1 MKGPAM
7 RGSATKGSAMNGMA
21 DQGRTPFAG
30 DAQTLRLA
38 YDYAPS
44 TFDERGTTVPFTT
57 PELAFSRVRR
67 DNRTNHLEVLV
78 MGFSGSRSI
87 YVFPW
92 EGLTSVLRL
101 TLHDRAL
108 QAEISLADAIT
119 PLRMRIAAYRV
130 AKTGLAGP
138 EAAAAAA
145 LAMERIAR
153 EEKITRE
160 AMLRRIIRLTGVL
173 DKTTEDLM
181 RRVRGRVGDSIISQ
195 VSDVFARLTGQSP
208 ELCRTRLLELSDAMG
223 PLGFSDEEDAGY
235 LRRTLRQLGDLRVSI
250 SAANI
255 GATGH
260 LAAETAG
267 VTARMAE
274 RMIGEIDREIRNLP
288 VFFSAWEVNIT
299 RLRQAMDRL
308 AWLLDGWLD
317 VCELWQ
323 AAMFDRQNID
333 HRRIA
338 EIMRVIPLV
347 PKGEC
352 ETAVRATMENLAG
365 IRHRIVQ
372 QLQDWRTGEVDYEVV
387 SRIEAIKARTA
398 AL

>member
-1 MKGPAM
+1 MLRSRLK
-7 RGSATKGSAMNGMA
+7 
-21 DQGRTPFAG
+21 DQEQGRPPSGG
-30 DAQTLRLA
+30 DSQTLRLA

-44 TFDERGTTVPFTT
+44 TFDERGATVPFTT

-67 DNRTNHLEVLV
+67 DSRSNHLEVLV
-78 MGFSGSRSI
+78 MGFSGGRSI

-92 EGLTSVLRL
+92 EGLASVLRL

-108 QAEISLADAIT
+108 QAEISQADAIT
-119 PLRMRIAAYRV
+119 PMRMRLAAHRV
-130 AKTGLAGP
+130 AKTGLAGA
-138 EAAAAAA
+138 EAAAAAS

-153 EEKITRE
+153 DEELTRE

-173 DKTTEDLM
+173 DRTTEDLM
-181 RRVRGRVGDSIISQ
+181 RRFRGRVGESIIAQ
-195 VSDVFARLTGQSP
+195 VSDVFANLSGQSP
-208 ELCRTRLLELSDAMG
+208 ELCRSRLLELSDTMG
-223 PLGFSDEEDAGY
+223 PLGFPDEEDSGY
-235 LRRTLRQLGDLRVSI
+235 LRRALRQLDELRTSI

-260 LAAETAG
+260 LIAETAG
-267 VTARMAE
+267 VTARMAK
-274 RMIGEIDREIRNLP
+274 RMIGEIDRDIRSLPAFFANWEI
-288 VFFSAWEVNIT
+288 NIAC
-299 RLRQAMDRL
+299 LRHAMDRL

-323 AAMFDRQNID
+323 AAMADRHNID

-352 ETAVRATMENLAG
+352 ETAVRATMDNFSG

-372 QLQDWRTGEVDYEVV
+372 QLQDWRTGEVDYEIAG
-387 SRIEAIKARTA
+387 RIEAIKARTA

>member
-1 MKGPAM
+1 MRPMNRPTMKKSAEQARAPY
-7 RGSATKGSAMNGMA
+7 GSDS
-21 DQGRTPFAG
+21 
-30 DAQTLRLA
+30 QTLRLA

-138 EAAAAAA
+138 EAASAAT

-173 DKTTEDLM
+173 DKTTEDLV
-181 RRVRGRVGDSIISQ
+181 RRVRGRVGDNIVSQ
-195 VSDVFARLTGQSP
+195 VSDVFARLTGQS
-208 ELCRTRLLELSDAMG
+208 
-223 PLGFSDEEDAGY
+223 
-235 LRRTLRQLGDLRVSI
+235 
-250 SAANI
+250 
-255 GATGH
+255 
-260 LAAETAG
+260 
-267 VTARMAE
+267 
-274 RMIGEIDREIRNLP
+274 
-288 VFFSAWEVNIT
+288 
-299 RLRQAMDRL
+299 
-308 AWLLDGWLD
+308 
-317 VCELWQ
+317 
-323 AAMFDRQNID
+323 
-333 HRRIA
+333 
-338 EIMRVIPLV
+338 
-347 PKGEC
+347 
-352 ETAVRATMENLAG
+352 
-365 IRHRIVQ
+365 
-372 QLQDWRTGEVDYEVV
+372 
-387 SRIEAIKARTA
+387 
-398 AL
+398 

>member
-1 MKGPAM
+1 MA
-7 RGSATKGSAMNGMA
+7 RGTEASRSPSAGE
-21 DQGRTPFAG
+21 
-30 DAQTLRLA
+30 AQALRLA

-67 DNRTNHLEVLV
+67 DTRTNHLEVLV
-78 MGFSGSRSI
+78 TGFSGGRSI

-92 EGLTSVLRL
+92 DGLTSVMRL

-119 PLRMRIAAYRV
+119 PMRMRLAAYRV
-130 AKTGLAGP
+130 AKTGLAGV
-138 EAAAAAA
+138 EAAEAAGAA
-145 LAMERIAR
+145 MARIAR
-153 EEKITRE
+153 EEKINQE
-160 AMLRRIIRLTGVL
+160 AMLRRVVRLTGVL
-173 DKTTEDLM
+173 DRTTDDLM
-181 RRVRGRVGDSIISQ
+181 QRVRGRVGETLIIQ
-195 VSDVFARLTGQSP
+195 VADAFARLVGQQP
-208 ELCRTRLLELSDAMG
+208 GQCRARILELSDAVG
-223 PLGFSDEEDAGY
+223 PLGFAGEEDSGY
-235 LRRTLRQLGDLRVSI
+235 LRRILRRVGDLRNSI

-260 LAAETAG
+260 LAGETAG

-274 RMIGEIDREIRNLP
+274 RMIAEIDRELQNLP
-288 VFFSAWEVNIT
+288 AFFGAWDASIL
-299 RLRQAMDRL
+299 RLRQSIDRL

-323 AAMFDRQNID
+323 AAMADRQNID

-347 PKGEC
+347 PKSEC
-352 ETAVRATMENLAG
+352 ENTVRVTMDNLAG

-372 QLQDWRTGEVDYEVV
+372 QLQDWRTGEIDYEIVG
-387 SRIEAIKARTA
+387 RIETIKARTA